1 MGNCTNKII
10 KKSIKL
16 FINYFQLRFVILK
29 NFSLV
34 SIIFTLIISAC
45 SQAPDFEANLNQAEA
60 FLEKNLLN
68 NDVIE
73 VEPGLQYM
81 VLESFEDSSLHPN
94 LSDTI
99 TADFHGTL
107 IDGSV
112 FWSSIEIGEPL
123 TIQLSQLIPGCQKLI
138 SLMQEGDFWRGFIHP
153 DLAYGEEGRPT
164 IPPNAALIFDIKL
177 HAIMQNPNAK

>member
-1 MGNCTNKII
+1 MKN
-10 KKSIKL
+10 L
-16 FINYFQLRFVILK
+16 F
-29 NFSLV
+29 LV
-34 SIIFTLIISAC
+34 STIFTMIISAC
-45 SQAPDFEANLNQAEA
+45 SQAPNIEANLNQAEA

-73 VEPGLQYM
+73 VESGLQYM

-123 TIQLSQLIPGCQKLI
+123 TIQLSQLIPGCQKII
-138 SLMQEGDFWRGFIHP
+138 SLMQEGDFWRVFIHP
-153 DLAYGEEGRPT
+153 DLAYGKEGRST
-164 IPPNAALIFDIKL
+164 IPPNSVLIFDITL
-177 HAIMQNPNAK
+177 HSIQQKNS